1 MLKIR
6 LARVGKKN
14 YATFRIIVS
23 DHTKSP
29 KAEAIEILGSYDP
42 NTKPATLRMND
53 ERIKYWLSQGV
64 GYSDT
69 IGDLL
74 AKKGWIK
81 KERVKYTSTNP
92 KKSKAKSA
100 KDETTVTAKAPKVE
114 AKPAENSPVPQ
125 KENSPETE
133 IRKK

>member
-100 KDETTVTAKAPKVE
+100 KDGTTVTAKAPKVE